1 MNFELVF
8 GLVDPEL
15 VCMRVLSLVP
25 VTVTGF
31 VIWRI
36 LRAAR
41 YVGSPKGV
49 GQWKW

>member
-8 GLVDPEL
+8 GLVNPEL
-15 VCMRVLSLVP
+15 VSMRVLSLVP
-25 VTVTGF
+25 GTVTGF

-41 YVGSPKGV
+41 NVGNPKGV
-49 GQWKW
+49 GNWRW